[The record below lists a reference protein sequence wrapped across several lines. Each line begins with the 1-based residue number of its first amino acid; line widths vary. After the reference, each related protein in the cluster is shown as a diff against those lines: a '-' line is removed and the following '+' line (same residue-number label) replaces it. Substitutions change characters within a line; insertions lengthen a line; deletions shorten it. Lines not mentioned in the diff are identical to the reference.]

1 MNRRRRWFGRWMLL
15 AAAMPLFQAAGC
27 LPDLLATASSN
38 AVSNQFAG
46 MVFTAAETVLYNFL
60 EI

>member
-1 MNRRRRWFGRWMLL
+1 MLL